1 MTNSQHAH
9 DVPDVTLG
17 PLRTESASYLFLD
30 FDGVTHPE
38 KADCD
43 ELFVRDELLNQ
54 WLQANPDVQ
63 VVISSSWREVHS
75 LSELRDFFPCEMASR
90 IMGATPTNI
99 LKVKRRFDGRTPRD
113 RQAEIEHWLRAH
125 GKEGCAWVALDDQAW
140 RFRVGCKSLVVCD
153 GKIGLTR
160 ENLAQARAILDAWRP
175 APPRK
180 KRHPAPPRKK
190 RQRAAP

>member
-1 MTNSQHAH
+1 MTKAQHAH
-9 DVPDVTLG
+9 DVPIT
-17 PLRTESASYLFLD
+17 PLKSEPASYLFLD

-43 ELFVRDELLNQ
+43 QLFMRDEILNQ

-75 LSELRDFFPCEMASR
+75 LSEIRDFFPCEMASR
-90 IMGATPTNI
+90 IIGVTPRDI
-99 LKVKRRFDGRTPRD
+99 LKVKRRSDGRPPRD

-140 RFRVGCKSLVVCD
+140 RFRVDCKNLVVCD
-153 GKIGLTR
+153 GKTGLTR
-160 ENLAQARAILDAWRP
+160 ENLAQARALLNAWRP

-180 KRHPAPPRKK
+180 KQQKGTRP
-190 RQRAAP
+190 